1 MLDSISVN
9 DYADGEP
16 ISNEE
21 LLELDCDILIPAA
34 IEGVIDT
41 KNADA
46 IRAKMVVEAAN
57 GPTTPAA
64 DRILEDRGATVVP
77 DILCNSGGVTVSYFE
92 WVQNIQQFRWELDQ
106 VNEQLEKRMAAATDA
121 VFTRS
126 EEEKTS
132 LRSAAFDIAVE
143 RVAHAA
149 EIRGY
154 V

>member
-1 MLDSISVN
+1 
-9 DYADGEP
+9 
-16 ISNEE
+16 
-21 LLELDCDILIPAA
+21 
-34 IEGVIDT
+34 
-41 KNADA
+41 
-46 IRAKMVVEAAN
+46 
-57 GPTTPAA
+57 
-64 DRILEDRGATVVP
+64 VP

-92 WVQNIQQFRWELDQ
+92 WVQNIQQFRWELEA
-106 VNEQLEKRMAAATDA
+106 VNKELEKRMTAATDA
-121 VFTRS
+121 VFSRS